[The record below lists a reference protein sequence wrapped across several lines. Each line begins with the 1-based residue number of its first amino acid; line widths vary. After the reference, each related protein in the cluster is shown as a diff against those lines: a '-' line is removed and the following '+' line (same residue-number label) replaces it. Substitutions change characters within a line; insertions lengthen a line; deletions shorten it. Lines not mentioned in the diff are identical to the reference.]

1 MKRFSLVALLLCLG
15 AISTQAQAPAQDRP
29 FTDGPVWRITYVKI
43 KPGKGMDYIKY
54 LREHTKPNLDEQK
67 QQGLILDYKF
77 FSKPTNDGPNDW
89 DIAQAVLFRNYAE
102 ALDFNEARSKKF
114 QDISL
119 KHFGSAEART
129 KAFEQRDQL
138 RDVLSS
144 HLVQE
149 QILKPMK

>member
-1 MKRFSLVALLLCLG
+1 MKRFSLIALLLCLCT
-15 AISTQAQAPAQDRP
+15 ISTQAQAQDRP
-29 FTDGPVWRITYVKI
+29 FTDGPVWRITYVKV
-43 KPGKGMDYIKY
+43 KPGKTMDYIKY
-54 LREHTKPNLDEQK
+54 LREHTKPISDEQK

-102 ALDFNEARSKKF
+102 ALDFNEARSKKL

-144 HLVQE
+144 HLVLE
-149 QILKPMK
+149 EILKPMK